1 MSAPLRIAVA
11 SSGLGH
17 IARGIETWASDLGAA
32 LAKRGHDVRLYQG
45 GGTAPPYGEVLPNL
59 PRESAANTRW
69 AGRLPTALG
78 WRLGLKAGYPLE
90 QSTFAWSL
98 FRALQRRPADILHVQ
113 DPVVALRLDQLR
125 RRGLLTTRTI
135 LAHGTEEPGKF
146 LARFRYLQHLS
157 PTQLERWRGDGIW
170 QPTWTAI
177 GNFVDTERFHPGR
190 ASALRAALDIPP
202 DAAII
207 LTLAAIKRT
216 HKRIDWLLAAM
227 TALRARHPETP
238 FVLVVAGGRE
248 GDTDEIIRE
257 GTALLGDSVRFL
269 VRHPRAEIPDLC
281 RAADIF
287 ILASL
292 FEMMPIALLEAAA
305 SGLPCVTHDE
315 PTLRWMTGAGGIP
328 TQMDNIDAVI
338 AAVQPL
344 LADPAH
350 RARIAA
356 AARAHAIAEFSEE
369 SIVQRYLDYYHA
381 VMADTP

>member
-1 MSAPLRIAVA
+1 MSNPLRIAVA

-17 IARGIETWASDLGAA
+17 IARGIETWAGDLAAA
-32 LAKRGHDVRLYQG
+32 LATRGHAVHLYQG
-45 GGTAPPYGEVLPNL
+45 GGTPPAYGEVLPTL
-59 PRESAANTRW
+59 PRESAANARF
-69 AGRLPTALG
+69 AGRLPTGLA
-78 WRLGLKAGYPLE
+78 WRLGLTAGYPLE

-98 FRALQRRPADILHVQ
+98 FRALRRRPADILHVQ

-125 RRGLLTTRTI
+125 RRGLMTTRTI
-135 LAHGTEEPGKF
+135 LAHGTEEPGEF

-157 PTQLERWRGDGIW
+157 PTQLERWRDAGIW

-177 GNFVDTERFHPGR
+177 GNFVDTQRFHPGR
-190 ASALRAALDIPP
+190 AEALRAALDIPP
-202 DAAII
+202 NAAVI

-227 TALRARHPETP
+227 TALRARHPELP

-248 GDTDEIIRE
+248 GDTDELIRE
-257 GTALLGDSVRFL
+257 GTALLGASVRFL

-281 RAADIF
+281 RAADLF
-287 ILASL
+287 LLASL

-315 PTLRWMTGAGGIP
+315 PTLRWMTGAGGVP

-344 LADPAH
+344 LADPTR
-350 RARIAA
+350 RAQLAA
-356 AARAHAIAEFSEE
+356 AARLHAVAQFSEDA
-369 SIVQRYLDYYHA
+369 IVQRYVDYYHT